1 MTTPERTSAS
11 AAWPL
16 DAHLKRG
23 LFNLSPVS
31 SSSPMKKTCLAVFG
45 TLAFAHAETPSAP
58 ATWKSQQPMNA
69 AAAKGDNWWQTFND
83 AQLTKLIDEAKA
95 TYPGLKTALARVDQA
110 RAAVRT
116 ARAGWFPTVMAQGD
130 LSRSRASDTV
140 YQFSFGTLSNYG
152 TSIELAYELDLWGRI
167 RGQVNAAKSDEA
179 GANADA
185 YTYGLTLSGE
195 IARVYF
201 TLRSLDDESAVL
213 SDTLKLRH
221 EALDMATARVNAGAT
236 NELDRVRAEAELAT
250 TEAEIAA
257 LVGPRAELENTLGL
271 MLGRVASSYKMAAG
285 RLPEALPDVPKVLP
299 SELVQRRP
307 DVSATMRRVEA
318 AQARI
323 GVARAAYFPKV
334 TLGAGLGTQTSQND
348 KYLDKDSG
356 TWGVGLKF
364 SVPLFVGGQRK
375 AAVDAATA
383 AAKEASTQYEEKVL
397 TAFKEVESLMAR
409 LEAQQR
415 QSKAQENLQT
425 AADAAAKLA
434 RQRYTEG
441 ITTYLEVIEAER
453 TSLSARRA
461 LVQLRGQRL
470 VTTVQLIQALGGGW
484 SAAK

>member
-1 MTTPERTSAS
+1 MS
-11 AAWPL
+11 
-16 DAHLKRG
+16 
-23 LFNLSPVS
+23 
-31 SSSPMKKTCLAVFG
+31 
-45 TLAFAHAETPSAP
+45 
-58 ATWKSQQPMNA
+58 A
-69 AAAKGDNWWQTFND
+69 AAAKGDNWWQTFHD
-83 AQLTKLIDEAKA
+83 PQLNQLIEEAKA

-110 RAAVRT
+110 RAAVRS
-116 ARAGWFPTVMAQGD
+116 ARSGWFPYVAAQGD

-152 TSIELAYELDLWGRI
+152 TSIELSYEIDLWGRI
-167 RGQVNAAKSDEA
+167 RGQVNAAKSEQDSAAAEA
-179 GANADA
+179 SA
-185 YTYGLTLSGE
+185 YGLTLAGE

-201 TLRSLDDESAVL
+201 ALHSIDEENVVL
-213 SDTLKLRH
+213 QDTLKLRH
-221 EALDMATARVNAGAT
+221 EALEMATARVNAGAT

-271 MLGRVASSYKMAAG
+271 MLGRVASNYKAG
-285 RLPEALPDVPKVLP
+285 VTSLPGKLPEVPKVLP

-307 DVSATMRRVEA
+307 DVAASMRRVEA
-318 AQARI
+318 AQSRI

-334 TLGAGLGTQTSQND
+334 SLGAGLGTQTSQRD
-348 KYLDKDSG
+348 RYLDHDSA

-375 AAVDAATA
+375 AAVEGATA
-383 AAKEASTQYEEKVL
+383 AAKQASTEYEEKVL
-397 TAFKEVESLMAR
+397 TAFKEVETLMAK
-409 LEAQQR
+409 LAAQQK
-415 QSKAQENLQT
+415 QSDAQEHLQT

-434 RQRYTEG
+434 RQRYSEG

-453 TSLSARRA
+453 TALSARRS

-484 SAAK
+484 NQSPTPKP